1 MSWLS
6 FEDRAGGGKLLFHGT
21 HYLDVIQYLV
31 GDSIREVTGFC
42 QNVGGQPSTSVSRRN
57 DRNVEHRLLNL
68 DSFG

>member
-42 QNVGGQPSTSVSRRN
+42 QNVGGQPIE
-57 DRNVEHRLLNL
+57 VEDAAIVNFR
-68 DSFG
+68 FPAE